1 MSSKRAKKRFESD
14 VNIINFHNHPSATI
28 KKQRVYLSPR
38 NTHQE
43 IYLEKL
49 ADDRTDIIFAVG
61 PAGTGKSM
69 LAVQY
74 GIKLFQ
80 DGVVDKI
87 VVTRPAVSADEDLGF
102 LPGTLNEK
110 MAPWIRP
117 LLDVFEE
124 YYSPKEIAKM
134 MEDGVLEIAPF
145 AMMRGRTFKYSYI
158 VADETQGC
166 TPNQMKMLLTRI
178 GEGSKMVVT
187 GDLNQADRGQDNGLR
202 EFLELMKARSTHKDS
217 RIDIIEFDT
226 RDIERHPVI
235 SEVLSIY
242 NKD

>member
-1 MSSKRAKKRFESD
+1 MSSKRVKKRFASD
-14 VNIINFHNHPSATI
+14 VNIIDFHSHQSAAI

-38 NTHQE
+38 NKHQE
-43 IYLEKL
+43 EYLDVL
-49 ADDRTDIIFAVG
+49 ADEQTDIIFAIG
-61 PAGTGKSM
+61 PAGTGKTM

-80 DGVVDKI
+80 EGKIDKI
-87 VVTRPAVSADEDLGF
+87 IVTRPAVSADEELGH

-124 YYSPKEIAKM
+124 YYTTKDIAKM
-134 MEDGVLEIAPF
+134 LEDGVLEIAPF
-145 AMMRGRTFKYSYI
+145 AMMRGRTFKHSYI

-178 GEGSKMVVT
+178 GIGSKLVVT
-187 GDLNQADRGQDNGLR
+187 GDLNQADRGHDNGLR
-202 EFLELMKARSTHKDS
+202 EFLQLLKSRVSVSGS
-217 RIDIIEFDT
+217 RIDLVEFEA

-235 SEVLSIY
+235 AEVLSIY

>member
-1 MSSKRAKKRFESD
+1 MSSKRVKKRFNSD
-14 VNIINFHNHPSATI
+14 VNIIDFHSHQPTAAR
-28 KKQRVYLSPR
+28 KQRVYLSPR
-38 NTHQE
+38 NQHQE
-43 IYLEKL
+43 EYLDIL
-49 ADDRTDIIFAVG
+49 ADDQTDIIFAIG
-61 PAGTGKSM
+61 PAGTGKTM

-80 DGVVDKI
+80 EGKIDKI
-87 VVTRPAVSADEDLGF
+87 IVTRPAVSADEELGH

-124 YYSPKEIAKM
+124 YYTPKDIAKM
-134 MEDGVLEIAPF
+134 LEDGVLEIAPF
-145 AMMRGRTFKYSYI
+145 AMMRGRTFKNSYI

-178 GEGSKMVVT
+178 GVGSKLVVT
-187 GDLNQADRGQDNGLR
+187 GDLNQADRGHDNGLR
-202 EFLELMKARSTHKDS
+202 EFLYLLKSRVNTHGS
-217 RIDIIEFDT
+217 RIDLIEFES

-235 SEVLSIY
+235 AEVLSIY
-242 NKD
+242 NND